1 MTGNP
6 TRYLQWGVSE
16 RSSDVFCMRQAL
28 SLIFWWLLDGR
39 RKSRMHVVVIEQF
52 LDGVELPSRDGIV
65 KLQDSAEL
73 RRRVGDGH
81 SHDGSC
87 RGVF

>member
-1 MTGNP
+1 M
-6 TRYLQWGVSE
+6 Y
-16 RSSDVFCMRQAL
+16 
-28 SLIFWWLLDGR
+28 
-39 RKSRMHVVVIEQF
+39 VVVIEQL

-87 RGVF
+87 RCVFWCGYSRPLTLPIFYIAEAN

>member
-1 MTGNP
+1 
-6 TRYLQWGVSE
+6 
-16 RSSDVFCMRQAL
+16 MRQAL

-39 RKSRMHVVVIEQF
+39 RKGRMYVVVIEQL
-52 LDGVELPSRDGIV
+52 LDGVELPIRDSIV

-81 SHDGSC
+81 SHDGSRRC
-87 RGVF
+87 VL